1 MDNPEKLET
10 HGTQDE
16 EKQNKNTICTGYHYA
31 QKNTTNAIRH
41 EPSYKQ
47 MEKCGSRN
55 GYHNTELRDNSN
67 KPCQCG
73 NTAKSN

>member
-1 MDNPEKLET
+1 MAHKTKKNKT
-10 HGTQDE
+10 
-16 EKQNKNTICTGYHYA
+16 KNTICTGYHYA